1 MKTKRYRVVLKQRT
15 GNIYFINIDPNQ
27 SEDFMMYE
35 GLRNSINLEKI
46 YTLDELVVCG
56 AFARI
61 KGAPMLDT
69 NSIEQFAKW
78 AGF

>member
-1 MKTKRYRVVLKQRT
+1 
-15 GNIYFINIDPNQ
+15 
-27 SEDFMMYE
+27 MMYE
-35 GLRNSINLEKI
+35 GLRKSINLEKI

-69 NSIEQFAKW
+69 NSMEQFAKW